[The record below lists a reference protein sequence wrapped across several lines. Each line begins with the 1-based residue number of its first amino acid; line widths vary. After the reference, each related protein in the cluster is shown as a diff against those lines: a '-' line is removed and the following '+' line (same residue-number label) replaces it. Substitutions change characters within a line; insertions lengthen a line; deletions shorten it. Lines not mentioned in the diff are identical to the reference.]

1 MAQCVLR
8 IAQLSEN
15 CVGVSITRVC
25 FGYLSLCWESSTA
38 LCRSDDNVSL
48 LRLFGP
54 VFGIKHRML
63 YKSDNNGG
71 NSRACC
77 VHGRDN
83 DASMFRLFGPVL
95 GIEHRMSYRRDNE
108 GDELSVYCVERNN
121 NAILF
126 RLFGPVLGIERWV
139 LYKSDNNGGKLRA
152 CCVEGAI
159 TRVCS

>member
-77 VHGRDN
+77 VEEI
-83 DASMFRLFGPVL
+83 M
-95 GIEHRMSYRRDNE
+95 
-108 GDELSVYCVERNN
+108 
-121 NAILF
+121 
-126 RLFGPVLGIERWV
+126 
-139 LYKSDNNGGKLRA
+139 
-152 CCVEGAI
+152 
-159 TRVCS
+159 TRVCLGCLGLRWESSTECRIGETTKGMS